1 MREDAVKEKPVTV
14 QFDAALGVEIVPAGG
29 GLAIAFKT
37 KSGVK
42 GAILP
47 VSTLSQF
54 AALLFKEAQSLPDDK
69 QKEFLAV
76 PIPASNAG
84 FAPVPNKNEAHLVV
98 KVGNVPLSFVVDKST
113 MLEACQ
119 NFIAKSQR

>member
-1 MREDAVKEKPVTV
+1 VKEKKVTV

-47 VSTLSQF
+47 VRTLSQF
-54 AALLFKEAQSLPDDK
+54 AALLFKEAQSLPDDQ

-76 PIPASNAG
+76 AIPASKAG
-84 FAPVPNKNEAHLVV
+84 FAPVPNKNEAHLFV
-98 KVGNVPLSFVVDKST
+98 KVGNVPLSFVVDKSA